1 MKKHMPKNK
10 FFVSYISNFLL
21 QYKIKKKKITVQL
34 MVTNKIQKKREK
46 KRHKLLLMSNMV
58 PI

>member
-21 QYKIKKKKITVQL
+21 QYKIKKKKKIVQL
-34 MVTNKIQKKREK
+34 MVTNKIQKKGK
-46 KRHKLLLMSNMV
+46 KKT
-58 PI
+58 